1 MIKQTVAQA
10 IVLSRTNF
18 QEADRIL
25 TLLTPQNGKL
35 RLVAKGVRKSK
46 SKMAGGIELFSISE
60 IGFVMGKGEL
70 GTLTSSRLTKHFENI
85 VADVERT
92 MLGYE
97 LIKLINKATEDEPES
112 DYFNLLAATFEAL
125 DDASLSLELVQLWF
139 YSQLLQIAGHAPN
152 LQTDS
157 TGKDLDSEAKYAF
170 DYDTMAFRASAQGS
184 FGANDIKLLRLATTN
199 SKPSSLG
206 KVTNLNEFLSPNL
219 RLLQSLAQQQIRS

>member
-25 TLLTPQNGKL
+25 TLLTPYNGKL

-60 IGFVMGKGEL
+60 IGYIQGKGEL
-70 GTLTSSRLTKHFENI
+70 GTLTSSRLTQHYDSI
-85 VADVERT
+85 VQDVERT

-97 LIKLINKATEDEPES
+97 LLKIIHKATEDEPES
-112 DYFNLLAATFEAL
+112 DYFDLMSASFEAL
-125 DDASLSLELVQLWF
+125 NNKALQLELIQLWF
-139 YSQLLQIAGHAPN
+139 YGRLLKIAGHEPN

-157 TGKDLDSEAKYAF
+157 EGKALDPEAKYAF
-170 DYDTMAFRASAQGS
+170 DHDAMAFRRSGQGT
-184 FGANDIKLLRLATTN
+184 FRANDIKLLRLATSASN
-199 SKPSSLG
+199 PSSLS
-206 KVTNLNEFLSPNL
+206 KVTNLSEFLHPNL
-219 RLLQSLAQQQIRS
+219 SLLQSLVQQQIRN